1 MSGLLNDMIPVK
13 CPKCGGE
20 MEKVGIDM
28 STDGNGVTQAAA
40 RWECSACSLEL
51 ELKGPAVKFFEKEK
65 GKKMSEES
73 DSKKPEG
80 VEIIACPGFP
90 EKCDAPCPFGLEK
103 GENPCRLGITEPMK
117 SAHDEW
123 AEFQADHLIYVALVT
138 MQGMI
143 NAATRYAEQA
153 APNYKKTA
161 YMKALETATSLALA
175 QHEIR
180 LQKASE
186 PLMTAIMEKHKL
198 EEKE

>member
-13 CPKCGGE
+13 CPKCGAG
-20 MEKVGIDM
+20 MEKIGIDM

-51 ELKGPAVKFFEKEK
+51 ELKGPAENFFEKEK

-73 DSKKPEG
+73 DREKLEG
-80 VEIIACPGFP
+80 VEIVPCPGFP
-90 EKCDAPCPFGLEK
+90 ESCDPCPFGREK
-103 GENPCRLGITEPMK
+103 GEKACRLGVTKQIN
-117 SAHDEW
+117 SAQDEL
-123 AEFQADHLIYVALVT
+123 ANFQAAHLIYVALVT

-143 NAATRYAEQA
+143 NAATRYAEQTA
-153 APNYKKTA
+153 KKYKETA
-161 YMKALETATSLALA
+161 YMKALKEAASLALA

-180 LQKASE
+180 LKEAGE
-186 PLMTAIMEKHKL
+186 PLLEALCEKHAD